1 MRLEQMKNKN
11 YLRQKINYNNSTEVM
26 EGVTSTPEM
35 FDYKIAFPF
44 LFQNKYNLHVTPNIV
59 NLINFN
65 PPKVKCTCVQV
76 EAKLQEITRLM
87 IIVDLSLLRSADS
100 QMRPWLLHVPSW

>member
-1 MRLEQMKNKN
+1 MKNKN
-11 YLRQKINYNNSTEVM
+11 YLRQKINYNYSTEVM
-26 EGVTSTPEM
+26 EGVTLTPEM
-35 FDYKIAFPF
+35 FGCKIAFPF

-76 EAKLQEITRLM
+76 EAKLQEITRMM
-87 IIVDLSLLRSADS
+87 IIVDWSLLKSADS
-100 QMRPWLLHVPSW
+100 QMRLWLLHVPS

>member
-1 MRLEQMKNKN
+1 
-11 YLRQKINYNNSTEVM
+11 M

-65 PPKVKCTCVQV
+65 PPKVTCTCVQV

-100 QMRPWLLHVPSW
+100 QMRPWLLHVPS